1 MDHILSVDLGTTA
14 IKVALFDVA
23 PAAPAGGRVLASS
36 THEYTL
42 LTPSTLAVEL
52 PVETYWQAFRS
63 GVAAVLAASRG
74 KPGAIRAVGIS
85 AQGGTLIFAGR
96 DGQPLR
102 SRIV

>member
-14 IKVALFDVA
+14 LKVALFDA
-23 PAAPAGGRVLASS
+23 EGRVLASA

-52 PVETYWQAFRS
+52 PVETYWQAFKS
-63 GVAAVLAASRG
+63 GVAGVLAASRG